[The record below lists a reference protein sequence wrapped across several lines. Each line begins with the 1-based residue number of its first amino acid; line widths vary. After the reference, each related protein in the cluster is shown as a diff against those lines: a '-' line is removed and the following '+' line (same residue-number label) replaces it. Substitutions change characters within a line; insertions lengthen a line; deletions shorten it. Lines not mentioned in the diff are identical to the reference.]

1 MIDGE
6 CHGQENEEFAQEFEN
21 EQKETRQYRVLGTQ
35 WRGQE
40 KMPVSQMGQSMAEAG
55 RDWKQR
61 HM

>member
-1 MIDGE
+1 MMIDGE

-21 EQKETRQYRVLGTQ
+21 EQKETRQQ

>member
-1 MIDGE
+1 MMIDGE

-21 EQKETRQYRVLGTQ
+21 EQKEIRQQ